1 MASSISW
8 VAPIR
13 RIPDPLGW
21 NGLPRLAQGYVA
33 VVTLAGTVAFILS
46 MPHRLPDPL
55 LLGGLL
61 LLACVTSAWKVTL
74 PMSLASGATLSVSYA
89 ADLMTLL
96 LLGPEAAVI
105 VAVAGAWMQCT
116 FKVKQ
121 TYPLYR
127 TAFSMAAEAI
137 TMVSTGLVFV
147 SLGGVPGAIA
157 FESIAKPLVGA
168 ISTYFI
174 VNTSLVGGAI
184 ALSSSRTW
192 WQVWHDEFLWI
203 APSFMVAGSAGALA
217 ALIIQRGRT
226 WEALLLFAPVYLTY
240 RTYRIFV
247 DRFDD
252 QRRHV
257 EETQRLHTET
267 LEALRQA
274 LNAEQALAQEKERLA
289 STLAEMTRL
298 EEARRQLL
306 AREHAARGAAEQAN
320 RLKDQFLAVVS
331 HELRTPLNAI
341 LGWSEL
347 LHSGRLD
354 EAKRERASRAI
365 LDSAKRQAQL
375 IDELLDVARI
385 MSGKLRLE
393 RTAVDLREIVQG
405 AVAVVQPVIDAKRIE
420 VVVDASSSLGTV
432 FADSS
437 RLQQV
442 VWNLLSNAVK
452 YTPEAGI
459 VRVRLNVSGSTAEMV
474 VEDSGEGIPPEF
486 LPHVFEPFRQ
496 ADASTT
502 RTHAGLGLGLSI
514 VRQIVEAH
522 GGHVSAQNATDHPGA
537 VITVRLPI
545 VAVRPHRRAS
555 DVPVSSAF
563 KDENAL
569 ADICVLV
576 VDDDDE
582 GRQVV
587 AAHLESCH
595 AQVLTAAS
603 APEAIDVLRKH
614 QVHVLL
620 ADIAM
625 PGEDGYS
632 LIRRLRGMD
641 IATSDVPAA
650 ALTAFAREEDRQ
662 EALEAG
668 FQLHLSK
675 PIDASALIAAVAT
688 LARWNAS
695 NSRNLASAQAHL
707 TGTNRA

>member
-1 MASSISW
+1 MASSIPW
-8 VAPIR
+8 AAPIR
-13 RIPDPLGW
+13 PIPDPLGW
-21 NGLPRLAQGYVA
+21 QGLPRVAQGYVA
-33 VVTLAGTVAFILS
+33 VVTVAGTASFIMS
-46 MPHRLPDPL
+46 MPRTYPDPL
-55 LLGGLL
+55 LLAGLL

-74 PMSLASGATLSVSYA
+74 PLSLSSGATLSVSYA

-137 TMVSTGLVFV
+137 TMVTTGLVFV
-147 SLGGVPGAIA
+147 SLGGMPGSPDLAP
-157 FESIAKPLVGA
+157 IAKPLVGA
-168 ISTYFI
+168 IATYFV

-184 ALSSSRTW
+184 ALSSARTW
-192 WQVWHDEFLWI
+192 WQVWHDEFLWS

-217 ALIIQRGRT
+217 AVIIKRGRH
-226 WEALLLFAPVYLTY
+226 WEALLLLAPVYLTY

-247 DRFDD
+247 GRFED

-257 EETQRLHTET
+257 EETQRLHSET

-274 LNAEQALAQEKERLA
+274 LSAEQALAQEKERLA
-289 STLAEMTRL
+289 KTLAEMTRL

-306 AREHAARGAAEQAN
+306 DREHAARGAAEQAN

-347 LHSGRLD
+347 LQSGRLE
-354 EAKRERASRAI
+354 EAKRDRASRAI

-405 AVAVVQPVIDAKRIE
+405 AVAVVQPVIDAKKIE
-420 VVVDASSSLGTV
+420 IVVEASPLLGTV

-452 YTPEAGI
+452 FTPEAGK
-459 VRVRLNVSGSTAEMV
+459 VRVRLNAYGSTAEMV
-474 VEDSGEGIPPEF
+474 VADSGAGIPPEF

-522 GGHVSAQNATDHPGA
+522 GGTVTAENDPDHPGA
-537 VITVRLPI
+537 VFTVRLPI
-545 VAVRPHRRAS
+545 VAVRPQRRVT
-555 DVPVSSAF
+555 DVATSPSL
-563 KDENAL
+563 KDQDAL
-569 ADICVLV
+569 NGICVLV
-576 VDDDDE
+576 VDDDE
-582 GRQVV
+582 ESRHVV

-595 AQVLTAAS
+595 AQALTAAS
-603 APEAIDVLRKH
+603 AAEAIDLLQRHEV
-614 QVHVLL
+614 QVLL

-625 PGEDGYS
+625 PGEDGYA
-632 LIRRLRGMD
+632 LIRRLRAMN
-641 IATSDVPAA
+641 IPASDVPAA
-650 ALTAFAREEDRQ
+650 ALTAFAREEDRH

-675 PIDASALIAAVAT
+675 PIDAGSLIAAVAT
-688 LARWNAS
+688 LARWDAS
-695 NSRNLASAQAHL
+695 SSRRDLA
-707 TGTNRA
+707 RA

>member
-1 MASSISW
+1 MASSLPW
-8 VAPIR
+8 AAPIR

-21 NGLPRLAQGYVA
+21 HGLPRIAQAYVA
-33 VVTLAGTVAFILS
+33 VITVAGTACFILT
-46 MPHRLPDPL
+46 MPRTYPNPPM
-55 LLGGLL
+55 LGALL

-74 PMSLASGATLSVSYA
+74 PLSLASGSTLSVSYA

-127 TAFSMAAEAI
+127 TVFSMAAEAI

-147 SLGGVPGAIA
+147 ALGGVPGSIDL
-157 FESIAKPLVGA
+157 ESIAKPLVGA
-168 ISTYFI
+168 IATYFV
-174 VNTSLVGGAI
+174 VNTNLIGGAI
-184 ALSSSRTW
+184 ALSSGRTW

-203 APSFMVAGSAGALA
+203 APSFMAAGSAGALA
-217 ALIIQRGRT
+217 AVIIQRGKH
-226 WEALLLFAPVYLTY
+226 WEAMLLIAPVYLTY
-240 RTYRIFV
+240 RTYRISV
-247 DRFDD
+247 GRFED

-257 EETQRLHTET
+257 EETQRLHSET

-289 STLAEMTRL
+289 STLADMTRL

-306 AREHAARGAAEQAN
+306 DREHAARGAAEQAN

-347 LHSGRLD
+347 LHSGKLD
-354 EAKRERASRAI
+354 PAKRERASRAI

-375 IDELLDVARI
+375 IEELLDVARI

-393 RTAVDLREIVQG
+393 RSTVDLKEIVHG

-420 VVVDASSSLGTV
+420 VVVDAPAALSTV
-432 FADSS
+432 FGDSS

-442 VWNLLSNAVK
+442 VWNLLSNAIK
-452 YTPEAGI
+452 FTPEGGT
-459 VRVRLNVSGSTAEMV
+459 VRVELKTCGSTAEMV
-474 VEDSGEGIPPEF
+474 VADSGEGIPPQF

-496 ADASTT
+496 ADPSTT

-514 VRQIVEAH
+514 VKQIVEAH
-522 GGHVSAQNATDHPGA
+522 GGVVTAENGTDHRGA
-537 VITVRLPI
+537 VFTVRLPI
-545 VAVRPHRRAS
+545 VAVRPQRRAS
-555 DVPVSSAF
+555 DVPASPRL
-563 KDENAL
+563 KDQYAL
-569 ADICVLV
+569 QDLCVLV

-582 GRQVV
+582 SRHVV
-587 AAHLESCH
+587 AAHLEGCQ
-595 AQVLTAAS
+595 ARVLTAAS
-603 APEAIDVLRKH
+603 AAEALDLLQHHRI
-614 QVHVLL
+614 QVLL

-625 PGEDGYS
+625 PGEDGYT
-632 LIRRLRGMD
+632 LIRKLRSMKV
-641 IATSDVPAA
+641 ATADVPAA
-650 ALTAFAREEDRQ
+650 ALTAFAREEDRH

-668 FQLHLSK
+668 FQLHLAK
-675 PIDASALIAAVAT
+675 PIDAGSLIAAVAT
-688 LARWNAS
+688 LARWDS
-695 NSRNLASAQAHL
+695 SSSRSLAGA
-707 TGTNRA
+707 

>member
-1 MASSISW
+1 MMSVRFSAF
-8 VAPIR
+8 VAAC
-13 RIPDPLGW
+13 
-21 NGLPRLAQGYVA
+21 GLVVVA
-33 VVTLAGTVAFILS
+33 
-46 MPHRLPDPL
+46 
-55 LLGGLL
+55 
-61 LLACVTSAWKVTL
+61 VTSAQGRG
-74 PMSLASGATLSVSYA
+74 ARSGARNNP
-89 ADLMTLL
+89 D
-96 LLGPEAAVI
+96 
-105 VAVAGAWMQCT
+105 
-116 FKVKQ
+116 
-121 TYPLYR
+121 
-127 TAFSMAAEAI
+127 
-137 TMVSTGLVFV
+137 
-147 SLGGVPGAIA
+147 
-157 FESIAKPLVGA
+157 
-168 ISTYFI
+168 
-174 VNTSLVGGAI
+174 
-184 ALSSSRTW
+184 
-192 WQVWHDEFLWI
+192 
-203 APSFMVAGSAGALA
+203 
-217 ALIIQRGRT
+217 
-226 WEALLLFAPVYLTY
+226 
-240 RTYRIFV
+240 
-247 DRFDD
+247 
-252 QRRHV
+252 
-257 EETQRLHTET
+257 
-267 LEALRQA
+267 
-274 LNAEQALAQEKERLA
+274 EKEWI
-289 STLAEMTRL
+289 
-298 EEARRQLL
+298 QLFN
-306 AREHAARGAAEQAN
+306 G
-320 RLKDQFLAVVS
+320 KD
-331 HELRTPLNAI
+331 
-341 LGWSEL
+341 
-347 LHSGRLD
+347 
-354 EAKRERASRAI
+354 
-365 LDSAKRQAQL
+365 
-375 IDELLDVARI
+375 

-625 PGEDGYS
+625 PSSIDALAS
-632 LIRRLRGMD
+632 SNWPARNAVLPASSHSRRLRGY
-641 IATSDVPAA
+641 
-650 ALTAFAREEDRQ
+650 RCC
-662 EALEAG
+662 
-668 FQLHLSK
+668 
-675 PIDASALIAAVAT
+675 
-688 LARWNAS
+688 
-695 NSRNLASAQAHL
+695 NSRITRSASSYL
-707 TGTNRA
+707 CSRL

>member
-1 MASSISW
+1 MANSIPW
-8 VAPIR
+8 AAPIR

-21 NGLPRLAQGYVA
+21 NGLPRLAQAYVA
-33 VVTLAGTVAFILS
+33 VVTIAGTASFILS
-46 MPHRLPDPL
+46 MPHRYPDPFA
-55 LLGGLL
+55 LGGLL

-74 PMSLASGATLSVSYA
+74 PLSLSSGSTLSVSYA

-127 TAFSMAAEAI
+127 TGFSMAAEAI

-147 SLGGVPGAIA
+147 SLGGEPG
-157 FESIAKPLVGA
+157 STDLTPLAKPLVAA
-168 ISTYFI
+168 IATYFV
-174 VNTSLVGGAI
+174 VNTSLIGGAI
-184 ALSSSRTW
+184 ALTSARTW
-192 WQVWHDEFLWI
+192 WQVWHDEFLWS

-217 ALIIQRGRT
+217 AVIIQRGRT
-226 WEALLLFAPVYLTY
+226 WEALLLLAPVYLTY

-247 DRFDD
+247 SRFDD

-289 STLAEMTRL
+289 KTLTEMTRL

-306 AREHAARGAAEQAN
+306 DREHAARGAAEQAN

-347 LHSGRLD
+347 LQSGRLD
-354 EAKRERASRAI
+354 EGKRDRASRAI

-393 RTAVDLREIVQG
+393 RTAVDLREIVHG
-405 AVAVVQPVIDAKRIE
+405 AVAVVQPVIDAKRINI
-420 VVVDASSSLGTV
+420 VVEASPALGTV

-452 YTPEAGI
+452 YTSDGGT
-459 VRVRLNVSGSTAEMV
+459 VRVRLNVTGSTAEMIV
-474 VEDSGEGIPPEF
+474 ADSGAGIPPEF

-522 GGHVSAQNATDHPGA
+522 GGSVNAENAVDHPGA
-537 VITVRLPI
+537 VFTVRLPI
-545 VAVRPHRRAS
+545 VAVRPQRRAS
-555 DVPVSSAF
+555 DVPVSPSL
-563 KDENAL
+563 KDQNELN
-569 ADICVLV
+569 DVCVLV
-576 VDDDDE
+576 VDDDE
-582 GRQVV
+582 ESRQVV
-587 AAHLESCH
+587 AAYLETCQ
-595 AQVLTAAS
+595 ARVLTAAS
-603 APEAIDVLRKH
+603 SAEAIDLLQRNKI
-614 QVHVLL
+614 QVLL

-632 LIRRLRGMD
+632 LIRRLRAMD
-641 IATSDVPAA
+641 IESSDVPAA
-650 ALTAFAREEDRQ
+650 ALTAFAREEDRN

-668 FQLHLSK
+668 FQLHLCK
-675 PIDASALIAAVAT
+675 PIDASSLIAAVAT
-688 LARWNAS
+688 LARWD
-695 NSRNLASAQAHL
+695 NSHSRSLAGA
-707 TGTNRA
+707 